1 MFHSGYANCKINIL
15 HERALVIFYNDYEL
29 SFEELLEKDKSLWIH
44 YQNIHRLLTEIYNAL
59 NNQSGNK
66 FSQFFAR
73 LNNDI
78 GLHSK

>member
-1 MFHSGYANCKINIL
+1 M
-15 HERALVIFYNDYEL
+15 IFYNDYEL

-44 YQNIHRLLTEIYNAL
+44 YQNIHRLLTEIYNSL